1 MFKAIKEL
9 MTYAGKCKMLTYASF
24 LLSAISSVL
33 ALVPFIY
40 IWFIIKEA
48 IDVMPNFEN
57 ATNMVHNGWMAVL
70 FAFLSLI
77 IYFIGLL
84 CSHRSAFRVASNMK
98 IKCMEHI
105 LKMPIGKVN
114 DIGSG
119 KLRKIVIESSN
130 ATETFLAHN
139 LPDLIG
145 AIVTPICMIIIL
157 FVFDWR
163 LGLLSLMPTILG
175 FLAMSKM
182 TGKAMADDMK
192 KYQDSL
198 EDMNNQAIEYVRGMS
213 VVKTFGQTVFSF
225 KKFKKSIDDY
235 NNLCISYTKKA
246 RKTMLVFQL
255 FINSVFAFLIGIT
268 LVFNANGN
276 ITNEFILNLLFY
288 IIYTPI
294 IATTMTKIMSIS
306 ENSLVVKDALNRVNE
321 ILKIEPLKK
330 GKDSYDVKDNSIK
343 FENVSFSYEN
353 NENKAIDNISFT
365 IPSKSL
371 TALVGPSGGGKS
383 TIANLITR
391 FYDIDSGSIK
401 IGDVNVRDIKK
412 EKLSD
417 LVSFVFQDS
426 KLLKLS
432 ILDNVKMA
440 NPKASEKEIRE
451 ALSLAQ
457 CDDILERLPNGINT
471 VYGSKGVYLSG
482 GEMQRINIARVILKN
497 SPIVIL
503 DEATAFADPEN
514 EGKVQKAFENL
525 SKNKTVIMIAHRLSS
540 IINADK
546 IIVIENGKIKQEG
559 NHEQLLKES
568 GLYSK
573 MWNDYQTSISWKVG
587 AENVK

>member
-1 MFKAIKEL
+1 MQ
-9 MTYAGKCKMLTYASF
+9 
-24 LLSAISSVL
+24 
-33 ALVPFIY
+33 
-40 IWFIIKEA
+40 
-48 IDVMPNFEN
+48 EN

-84 CSHRSAFRVASNMK
+84 CSHKSAFRVASNMK

-235 NNLCISYTKKA
+235 SNLCISYTKKA

>member
-1 MFKAIKEL
+1 MQ
-9 MTYAGKCKMLTYASF
+9 
-24 LLSAISSVL
+24 
-33 ALVPFIY
+33 
-40 IWFIIKEA
+40 
-48 IDVMPNFEN
+48 EN

-84 CSHRSAFRVASNMK
+84 CSHKSAFRVASNMK

-182 TGKAMADDMK
+182 TGKAMTDDMK

-235 NNLCISYTKKA
+235 SNLCISYTKKA

-559 NHEQLLKES
+559 NQEQLLKES

>member
-1 MFKAIKEL
+1 
-9 MTYAGKCKMLTYASF
+9 
-24 LLSAISSVL
+24 
-33 ALVPFIY
+33 
-40 IWFIIKEA
+40 
-48 IDVMPNFEN
+48 
-57 ATNMVHNGWMAVL
+57 MAVL

-175 FLAMSKM
+175 FLALSKM

-246 RKTMLVFQL
+246 RKTMLVFQF

-268 LVFNANGN
+268 LVFNVNGN

>member
-1 MFKAIKEL
+1 MQ
-9 MTYAGKCKMLTYASF
+9 
-24 LLSAISSVL
+24 
-33 ALVPFIY
+33 
-40 IWFIIKEA
+40 
-48 IDVMPNFEN
+48 EN

-235 NNLCISYTKKA
+235 SNLCISYTKKA

>member
-1 MFKAIKEL
+1 MQ
-9 MTYAGKCKMLTYASF
+9 
-24 LLSAISSVL
+24 
-33 ALVPFIY
+33 
-40 IWFIIKEA
+40 
-48 IDVMPNFEN
+48 EN

-84 CSHRSAFRVASNMK
+84 CSHKSAFRVASNMK

-235 NNLCISYTKKA
+235 SNLCISYTKKA

-559 NHEQLLKES
+559 NQEQLLKES

>member
-1 MFKAIKEL
+1 MQ
-9 MTYAGKCKMLTYASF
+9 
-24 LLSAISSVL
+24 
-33 ALVPFIY
+33 
-40 IWFIIKEA
+40 
-48 IDVMPNFEN
+48 EN

-175 FLAMSKM
+175 FLALSKM

-246 RKTMLVFQL
+246 RKTMLVFQF

-268 LVFNANGN
+268 LVFNVNGN

-306 ENSLVVKDALNRVNE
+306 ENTLVVKDALNRVNE

>member
-1 MFKAIKEL
+1 MQ
-9 MTYAGKCKMLTYASF
+9 
-24 LLSAISSVL
+24 
-33 ALVPFIY
+33 
-40 IWFIIKEA
+40 
-48 IDVMPNFEN
+48 EN

-157 FVFDWR
+157 FVFDRR

-175 FLAMSKM
+175 FLALSKM

-235 NNLCISYTKKA
+235 SNLCISYTKKA